1 MASFT
6 QCPILFTLMLLP
18 AITHA
23 AVVEVDSKGVAV
35 LEANKKLVR
44 KKGEEDTPA
53 LTEVERYPD
62 SEGEPD
68 LPSAEEQAPLVSY
81 SNEDEEADIDG
92 DDSASPSKGDFHFFS
107 GTDCFNCQ
115 MPDCAPIT
123 VGQCILLNRVF
134 GSVWAKHKYEEP
146 IKAILKKLWKVGFQ
160 CTGNVRKAAFRWTR
174 KGCIIDCG
182 STNYG
187 IDWNRYK
194 LGKEYNDAYADA
206 NDAGKWAKQLE
217 ALAKAGKGMLCKKRA
232 IWSPQAHPLEAEN
245 PFKDMAKPVSS
256 GFPTPAKRAKQ
267 KDLDNFLADPYCD
280 DYSIK
285 IYKTQR
291 QGGSVWEKLTD
302 EEKDQSEM
310 DDDEKKG
317 WAVRET
323 IKYLRT
329 QTETTAST
337 CDEGE

>member
-23 AVVEVDSKGVAV
+23 AVVEVDSKGVGV
-35 LEANKKLVR
+35 LEADEKLLR
-44 KKGEEDTPA
+44 KKGVEDMPA

-68 LPSAEEQAPLVSY
+68 LPSAE
-81 SNEDEEADIDG
+81 DEEADIDG
-92 DDSASPSKGDFHFFS
+92 DDEDGDFHLFS

-123 VGQCILLNRVF
+123 VSQCILLNKVF
-134 GSVWAKHKYEEP
+134 GSVSAKQKYEEP

-160 CTGNVRKAAFRWTR
+160 CTGNVEKAAFRPHPR

-182 STNYG
+182 SKSSG
-187 IDWNRYK
+187 IDWKRYK
-194 LGKEYNDAYADA
+194 LGKEYNDAHEDA
-206 NDAGKWAKQLE
+206 NDVGKWAKQLE
-217 ALAKAGKGMLCKKRA
+217 ALAKSGKGMVCKKRA
-232 IWSPQAHPLEAEN
+232 IWSTQALSLQAEN
-245 PFKDMAKPVSS
+245 PFKDMAKPSCAGPDCG
-256 GFPTPAKRAKQ
+256 GFPTPAKRAEQ
-267 KDLDNFLADPYCD
+267 LDLDNFLADPYCD

-285 IYKTQR
+285 EYTSQLN
-291 QGGSVWEKLTD
+291 GGAVWEKLAD
-302 EEKDQSEM
+302 KDKDQSSTPT
-310 DDDEKKG
+310 DKKNG
-317 WAVRET
+317 WAVRDT
-323 IKYLRT
+323 IEYLRT
-329 QTETTAST
+329 QTGTTAST